1 MGQFKRVKNI
11 LKNNLNKDLL
21 ALLKAIHSFFNGLRY
36 KPYHELIGIFYRFTL
51 NPVNY
56 NSKFKIFYPFNIP
69 NSMIGELYLD
79 EYEKSERILVNKYI
93 SPNDSVLELGGS
105 LGVVACSINSI
116 LSNQKNH
123 VVLEPNK
130 SIIRYLE
137 KNKLKN
143 NFHFKIEDKILSD
156 ESKISFYCDNNFLIS
171 TVKKK
176 PNTIVQGIKINDLEK
191 QNNLKFNFLVMDVEG
206 SEVEVLKHL
215 VNNKNNINKIIMET
229 HFTHGFINE
238 ADRMIMNSNLSSL
251 GFILIE
257 KIENVE
263 YWEQSI

>member
-1 MGQFKRVKNI
+1 MDLYKKGKLF
-11 LKNNLNKDLL
+11 LKNNLNKDIL
-21 ALLKAIHSFFNGLRY
+21 AMLKAFHSFLNGLRY
-36 KPYHELIGIFYRFTL
+36 KPYHEVIGILYRLSL

-79 EYEKSERILVNKYI
+79 EYEKSERILANKYI

-116 LSNQKNH
+116 LSNKKNH
-123 VVLEPNK
+123 IVLEPNK
-130 SIIRYLE
+130 FIIKYLE
-137 KNKLKN
+137 KNKVKN
-143 NFHFKIEDKILSD
+143 NFQFKIEDKVLSD

-176 PNTIVQGIKINDLEK
+176 PNTTIQGIKINDLEK
-191 QNNLKFNFLVMDVEG
+191 KYNLKFNFLVMDVEG
-206 SEVEVLKHL
+206 SEVEVLNHL
-215 VNNKNNINKIIMET
+215 VNNKNTINKIIMET
-229 HFTHGFINE
+229 HFTHGFISE
-238 ADRMIMNSNLSSL
+238 EDRVEMNSNLSRL
-251 GFILIE
+251 GFRLIE

-263 YWEQSI
+263 YWEK